1 MCHRYTGGHS
11 EEDHSQA
18 FPSTSGGQAAQ
29 FGFGVRETRAL
40 QEEESRFSWE
50 ERREGDGEIPLKLPR
65 SSLLG
70 GVFKL
75 ARRTGEFVW
84 LIKSPCEV
92 WEEGNTRQFTAKL
105 LHHCLTGFLSGK
117 ASKLTTLS

>member
-1 MCHRYTGGHS
+1 MERQRPRFKQSPHGHLMVCLLCHRYTGGHS

-50 ERREGDGEIPLKLPR
+50 ERREGDGEIPLKPPR
-65 SSLLG
+65 
-70 GVFKL
+70 
-75 ARRTGEFVW
+75 
-84 LIKSPCEV
+84 
-92 WEEGNTRQFTAKL
+92 
-105 LHHCLTGFLSGK
+105 
-117 ASKLTTLS
+117 